1 MPTRQRLRPAMPVL
15 RRAPGE
21 LQFGTDPR
29 WAVRFVGLD
38 DAEESWIR
46 TMAGT
51 SAARPETSG
60 LPAAR
65 REALLRLLDD
75 ARLLVRPRSRTA
87 VSPAPG
93 GGEAETG
100 VLGALLPDGDAHR
113 VLAGRARAAIAVVG
127 LGRIGAT
134 LATTLTTA
142 GVGTV
147 TLHDTSPVLL
157 TDVGLG
163 GYRLRDVGARRD
175 AALARLLGEI
185 SPDVRTR
192 PVSASGVVGGGAA
205 PPDLVVVIEHRAADP
220 GRVRELVGDGV
231 AHLSVVVREADV
243 VVGPFVRP
251 GLDPCLRCVDLHRAE
266 VDPCWPQ
273 LAQQLRDSAGPDHEE
288 SVVAAVAAAVAAGQV
303 LAFVDGSSP
312 RAAAACLEIR
322 APDAMPRLRETS
334 RHPRCG
340 CGELVSA
347 PPDGAPLVR
356 TARTS
361 GGGRG

>member
-1 MPTRQRLRPAMPVL
+1 MPSRQRLRPATHVL

-38 DAEESWIR
+38 AAEERWMQAMTDTR
-46 TMAGT
+46 P
-51 SAARPETSG
+51 ARADASG

-65 REALLRLLDD
+65 RTTLLRLLRD
-75 ARLLVRPRSRTA
+75 ARLLVPPPSPTA

-93 GGEAETG
+93 GGEAEAG

-113 VLAGRARAAIAVVG
+113 VLAGRARATVAVVG
-127 LGRIGAT
+127 LGRVGAT

-163 GYRLRDVGARRD
+163 GYRMRDVGARRD
-175 AALARLLGEI
+175 VALTRLLGEI

-192 PVSASGVVGGGAA
+192 CAPSSGAA
-205 PPDLVVVIEHRAADP
+205 GGSGPPDLVVVIEHRAADP

-243 VVGPFVRP
+243 LVGPFVRP

-266 VDPCWPQ
+266 IDPCWPQ
-273 LAQQLRDSAGPDHEE
+273 VAQQLRDVTAPEHEE
-288 SVVAAVAAAVAAGQV
+288 SVVAAVAASVAAGQV
-303 LAFVDGSSP
+303 LAFVDGSVP
-312 RAAAACLEIR
+312 RTAAACLEIP

-334 RHPRCG
+334 RHPLCG
-340 CGELVSA
+340 CGELTSA
-347 PPDGAPLVR
+347 PPDGAPLAR
-356 TARTS
+356 SARTS
-361 GGGRG
+361 GRGRG

>member
-1 MPTRQRLRPAMPVL
+1 MPVL

-38 DAEESWIR
+38 AAEESWIQ
-46 TMAGT
+46 AL
-51 SAARPETSG
+51 TSG
-60 LPAAR
+60 TVRTRTGAPGLPTAR
-65 REALLRLLDD
+65 RQALLRLLDD
-75 ARLLVRPRSRTA
+75 ARLLVPPPSRTA

-93 GGEAETG
+93 GGEAEVG

-113 VLAGRARAAIAVVG
+113 VLAGRAGAEVAVVG
-127 LGRIGAT
+127 LGRLGAT
-134 LATTLTTA
+134 LAATLATA

-147 TLHDTSPVLL
+147 TLHDASPVLL

-163 GYRLRDVGARRD
+163 GYRMRDVGARRD
-175 AALARLLGEI
+175 AALSRILGEI

-192 PVSASGVVGGGAA
+192 GGPSSGAPDGSGA
-205 PPDLVVVIEHRAADP
+205 PDLVVVVEHRAADP

-243 VVGPFVRP
+243 LVGPFVRP
-251 GLDPCLRCVDLHRAE
+251 GLDPCLRCVDLHRTE
-266 VDPCWPQ
+266 IDPCWPQ
-273 LAQQLRDSAGPDHEE
+273 VAQQLRDVAAPEHEE
-288 SVVAAVAAAVAAGQV
+288 SVVAAVAASVAAGQV
-303 LAFVDGSSP
+303 LTFVDGAVP
-312 RAAAACLEIR
+312 RTAAACVEIR

-334 RHPRCG
+334 RHPLCG
-340 CGELVSA
+340 CGELTSA

-356 TARTS
+356 SARTS
-361 GGGRG
+361 GRGRG